1 MQIKVKALQNLAHGR
16 FNPTKGQEFEVTKGE
31 ADELMST
38 GRVSLVQDQDS
49 GEKSAPELQ
58 NKMED
63 APSNKAGE
71 AEQSEES
78 DGEKPLTGK
87 AAPRK
92 TASKKAD

>member
-31 ADELMST
+31 ADELLST
-38 GRVSLVQDQDS
+38 GLVSLVQDQDA

-63 APSNKAGE
+63 APSNKA
-71 AEQSEES
+71 EQPEES
-78 DGEKPLTGK
+78 DAEKPLTGK